1 MVIVTTEHRGVFAG
15 DPIGELKDR
24 RITLKTARMC
34 VYWSP
39 DVKGIVGL
47 AATGPTKGCK
57 ITAPAPSIV
66 LEAVTSVMEC
76 SEQAAKAWE
85 AEPWAR

>member
-15 DPIGELKDR
+15 EPAGQLKDKQ
-24 RITLKTARMC
+24 ITLKNARMC
-34 VYWSP
+34 VYWSS

-47 AATGPTKGCK
+47 AATGPTKSCRV
-57 ITAPAPSIV
+57 TAPAPSIV